1 MMQLGTRLEC
11 VGSSPMVSGACQDG
25 TREFARK
32 RPRLVKRVSMIAQK
46 LIESCE
52 DDGPRSS
59 LGIGPISN
67 DAVGPHW
74 EFARRFTER
83 IGKLAGNTLG
93 DRQKKTG

>member
-11 VGSSPMVSGACQDG
+11 VGSSPMVSRACLDG
-25 TREFARK
+25 TREFARR
-32 RPRLVKRVSMIAQK
+32 RPRLIESLSMIAQK
-46 LIESCE
+46 LIGSWE

-59 LGIGPISN
+59 LGIEPISN
-67 DAVGPHW
+67 DVVGSHW
-74 EFARRFTER
+74 EFARRFTEG